1 LVTFATE
8 QIASPR
14 SIMEKRW
21 VYKQQVSEEIV
32 NNMAESLKVSPTIAT
47 ILCQRNICTFE
58 EAKAFFRPSIADLHD
73 PFLMKDMHLAVNR
86 LTEALHRSEK
96 ILVYGDYDV
105 DGTTSVAL
113 MYGFLRH
120 YTHQIEFYIPD
131 RYKEGYG
138 VSTAGIEYA
147 AEHGFGLIISLD
159 CGIKSADKVAYA
171 ASLGIDFI
179 ICDHHLPDDVV
190 PQAIAVLDPKQV
202 DCPYPFKELSGCG
215 VGFKLLQAFCLQ
227 NGVELEE
234 LFHFLDLVVV
244 SIAADI
250 VPIVGENRILAYYG
264 LQLLNGPQAT
274 RPGLEALKDLAG
286 ITGEMDITSIVFGFS
301 PRINAAGRMGDAK
314 NSVRMLL
321 AQTKDEAFKM
331 ADIINESNKERR
343 SKDSNITK
351 EALQMIE
358 EDDFLRSANSTV
370 LYKESWH
377 KGVIG
382 IVASRCIEKY
392 YRPTIILT
400 ESNGKASGS
409 ARSVHG
415 FNVHSAIESCSDL
428 LDQYGGH
435 MYAAGL
441 TLPVENIPAFRER
454 FEQFVA
460 NAITEEQKTPQI
472 EIEAKINFSQI
483 TRNFFGIIKQMEPFG
498 PGNMRPV
505 FVSECVYDTGNL
517 RVVGDTHLKLRLTQ
531 DGYTS
536 FDAIAFGFGDLY
548 PHISKGIP
556 FDVCY
561 SIEENNYRGNIT
573 TQLSIKDI
581 RFN

>member
-1 LVTFATE
+1 
-8 QIASPR
+8 
-14 SIMEKRW
+14 MEKRW
-21 VYKQQVSEEIV
+21 VYNEEAP
-32 NNMAESLKVSPTIAT
+32 AEVVEQLAQNLKISPTLAG
-47 ILCQRNICTFE
+47 ILCQRKICTFE
-58 EAKAFFRPSIADLHD
+58 EAKAFFRPKLEDLHD
-73 PFLMKDMHLAVNR
+73 PFLMKDMDLAVNR
-86 LTEALHRSEK
+86 LNEALHNSEK

-113 MYGFLRH
+113 MYSFLRK
-120 YTHQIEFYIPD
+120 YTHQVDFYIPD

-138 VSTAGIEYA
+138 VSQQGIDWA
-147 AEHGFGLIISLD
+147 AEQGFSLIVSLD

-171 ASLGIDFI
+171 SSLGIDFI
-179 ICDHHLPDDVV
+179 ICDHHLPDEDIPKAV
-190 PQAIAVLDPKQV
+190 AVLDPKRP
-202 DCPYPFKELSGCG
+202 DCLYPFKELSGCG
-215 VGFKLLQAFCLQ
+215 VGFKLIQAFCFQ
-227 NGVELEE
+227 NDIDQEE
-234 LFHFLDLVVV
+234 VDQLLDLSVV

-250 VPIVGENRILAYYG
+250 VPITSENRILAYYG
-264 LQLLNGPQAT
+264 LCQLNGPQPM
-274 RPGLEALKDLAG
+274 RPGLAALKELAG
-286 ITGEMDITSIVFGFS
+286 LNSEMDISCIVFGFA

-321 AQTKDEAFKM
+321 AQTKEQAFQM

-343 SKDSNITK
+343 TKDSNITK

-358 EDDFLRSANSTV
+358 EDDFLRSSTSTV
-370 LYKESWH
+370 LYKDTWH

-415 FNVHSAIESCSDL
+415 FNVHSAIESCADL
-428 LDQYGGH
+428 LDQFGGH

-454 FEQFVA
+454 FEKVVA
-460 NAITEEQKTPQI
+460 STITEEQKIPQI
-472 EIEAKINFSQI
+472 EIDSKIKLSQI
-483 TRNFFGIIKQMEPFG
+483 TRNFYNIIRQMEPFG

-505 FVSECVYDTGNL
+505 FVSECVYDTGSV
-517 RVVGDTHLKLRLTQ
+517 RVVGDSHLKLRLTQ
-531 DGYTS
+531 DGFS
-536 FDAIAFGFGDLY
+536 SIDAIGFGLSDFY
-548 PHISKGIP
+548 KPISKGIP

-561 SIEENNYRGNIT
+561 TVEENVYRGVIT
-573 TQLSIKDI
+573 LQLRIKDI
-581 RFN
+581 RIN